1 MGMAYYFTGRN
12 VGTRLILPD
21 PQTSL
26 DLCRRQRACFR
37 APGLRLKARPL
48 VAWLL
53 AVLLAAALGQG
64 VVQAQ
69 GALINGFTHTGTI
82 APGGEV
88 DSWTFSASTGDRIVL
103 RIGEISQTNNFTPRI
118 RLMTPTGGEQAISQG
133 ASATELSAI
142 ATNSGTFTV
151 MVDGVAANATGEYR
165 LTLVKLPGT
174 FSVAP
179 GDQGGPL
186 TNGVIHTGVID
197 VGDVDVWTF
206 TANAGDSI
214 AVRMAEA
221 TPGSTLTP
229 ALTLYGPNG
238 ALLDF
243 FGSSTVASQVA
254 FRATNSGTFT
264 VVAGDQSAGYAGSGA
279 YRLNLA
285 KTGDPIVISPGD
297 EGGPMTNG
305 WTHSGTIETG
315 DMDLWSFTANA
326 GDSIQVRVGETG
338 GTTFTPALYLYGPT
352 GALLDSLSG
361 SAATEVSFRATNN
374 GTFLVL
380 VTDLTGGYAGSGSYR
395 LTLAKTG
402 SPIVI
407 SSGDEGGPLTNG
419 VIHTGTID
427 LGDLDVWS
435 FSANAG
441 DSIALRMGELTN
453 ASPLTPA
460 LWLYGPTGA
469 LLDSSS
475 GAVAAQVSFRAT
487 NNGIFTVV
495 AGDYSGGY
503 AGSGSYRLTL
513 AKTGDPIVLSAGD
526 EGGPLTNGVV
536 HAGTIYVA
544 DLDMWSFSANAGDNL
559 TLRVGKVSGSPFTPA
574 LWLYGP
580 TGALLDSDSG
590 ANATEIGVRATNSG
604 TFLVVVGDFSGGYA
618 GSGTYR
624 LTLARTGSPIVISP
638 GDEGGPLT
646 NGVMHIGTIELGD
659 LDVWSFTATAGESF
673 VLRMGELTA
682 GSSLTP
688 ALWLYGPNGA
698 LLDSFSAPTAA
709 EVGFRATNSGTFTV
723 VAGDFSG
730 GYAGSGGYRLT
741 LAKTGSPVE
750 VSPGDEGGR
759 FIGEDAYDGMLDAGD
774 LDVWSFTLCAGDI
787 IALQLQELTPGLT
800 PWLRLY
806 GRDGTLQRSASAVS
820 NVQFSVTATNSGT
833 FIVVASDF
841 SGGYAGSGPYRLT
854 VNGLSH
860 DVRLCVPRVSG
871 NNVTL
876 SGVGGVT
883 GTDFTVLTSPLVEAP
898 LATWTP
904 LFTNQFD
911 VYGTFIRSNAY
922 PRNEPRRFFILRQP

>member
-1 MGMAYYFTGRN
+1 
-12 VGTRLILPD
+12 
-21 PQTSL
+21 
-26 DLCRRQRACFR
+26 
-37 APGLRLKARPL
+37 
-48 VAWLL
+48 
-53 AVLLAAALGQG
+53 LGPAI
-64 VVQAQ
+64 VHAQ
-69 GALINGFTHTGTI
+69 GALANGFTHTGTI

-88 DSWTFSASTGDRIVL
+88 DSWTFSASVGDRILLSV
-103 RIGEISQTNNFTPRI
+103 GEISQTNNFTPRI
-118 RLMTPTGGEQAISQG
+118 RLIAPGGAQQATATGG
-133 ASATELSAI
+133 SATEVPVV

-151 MVDGVAANATGEYR
+151 MIDGVTANATGEYR

-174 FSVAP
+174 FTVAP
-179 GDQGGPL
+179 GDEGGAL
-186 TNGVIHTGVID
+186 TNGVIHTGVVD
-197 VGDVDVWTF
+197 VGDLDVWTF
-206 TANAGDSI
+206 TANVGDYI
-214 AVRMAEA
+214 NVRMAEA
-221 TPGSTLTP
+221 SPGSTLTP

-243 FGSSTVASQVA
+243 FASSAVASQVS
-254 FRATNSGTFT
+254 FRATNSGMFT
-264 VVAGDQSAGYAGSGA
+264 VVAGDQSAGFAGSGA

-297 EGGPMTNG
+297 EGGPLTNG
-305 WTHSGTIETG
+305 WTHSGTIEIG

-338 GTTFTPALYLYGPT
+338 GTGLTPYLGLYGPT
-352 GALLDSLSG
+352 GALLDS
-361 SAATEVSFRATNN
+361 SAIANTADVSFRATNS

-380 VTDLTGGYAGSGSYR
+380 VTDLSGAYAGSGSYR

-407 SSGDEGGPLTNG
+407 SPGDEGGPMTNG

-427 LGDLDVWS
+427 LGDFDVWS

-441 DSIALRMGELTN
+441 DSITLRMGELTN
-453 ASPLTPA
+453 ASPLTPV

-469 LLDSSS
+469 LLDSGS
-475 GAVAAQVSFRAT
+475 GAAATEVSFRAT
-487 NNGIFTVV
+487 NSGTFTVV
-495 AGDYSGGY
+495 AGDFSGGFL
-503 AGSGSYRLTL
+503 GSGAYRLTL

-526 EGGPLTNGVV
+526 EGGPLTNGVA
-536 HAGTIYVA
+536 HTGTLYVA
-544 DLDMWSFSANAGDNL
+544 DLDMWRFTANAGESL
-559 TLRVGKVSGSPFTPA
+559 TLRVGKIAGNPFTPA

-580 TGALLDSDSG
+580 TGALLDSGSG
-590 ANATEIGVRATNSG
+590 AVATELSVRATNSG
-604 TFLVVVGDFSGGYA
+604 TFTVVVGDFSGGYA
-618 GSGTYR
+618 GSGSYR
-624 LTLARTGSPIVISP
+624 LTLVKTGSPIVISP
-638 GDEGGPLT
+638 GDEGGALV
-646 NGVMHIGTIELGD
+646 NGLMHTGTIDVGD
-659 LDVWSFTATAGESF
+659 LDGWSFIANAGESF

-688 ALWLYGPNGA
+688 ALWLYGPTGA
-698 LLDSFSAPTAA
+698 LLDSFAGSTAA
-709 EVGFRATNSGTFTV
+709 EVSFRATNSGAFTV

-730 GYAGSGGYRLT
+730 GYAGSGPYRLT

-759 FIGEDAYDGMLDAGD
+759 LNGSDVYDGMLDPGD

-787 IALQLQELTPGLT
+787 IALRLEELTPGLT

-806 GRDGTLQRSASAVS
+806 GRDGTLQRSLSAVS

-833 FIVVASDF
+833 FVVVASDL
-841 SGGYAGSGPYRLT
+841 SGGYAGSGAYRLT

-860 DVRLCVPRVSG
+860 DMRLCTPRISG
-871 NNVTL
+871 ANVTL

-898 LATWTP
+898 LVTWAP

-911 VYGTFIRSNAY
+911 IYGTFTRSNAY
-922 PRNEPRRFFILRQP
+922 PRNEPRRFFILRQQP